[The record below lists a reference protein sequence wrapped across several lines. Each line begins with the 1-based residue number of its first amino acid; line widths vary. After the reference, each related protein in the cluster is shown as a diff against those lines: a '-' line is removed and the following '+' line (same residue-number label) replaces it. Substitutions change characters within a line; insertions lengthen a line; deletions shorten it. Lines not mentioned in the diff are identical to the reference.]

1 MSSLLLL
8 NFDIVFSSQLLI
20 LSDTLLLKYF
30 SLYGYFEGN
39 LDSVSKF
46 NNMAWMTSNYVIVLI
61 KLRLNVGNDKYII
74 LCNISGLIMNGFEFI
89 EG

>member
-1 MSSLLLL
+1 M
-8 NFDIVFSSQLLI
+8 FSSQLLI
-20 LSDTLLLKYF
+20 LLDTLLLKYF
-30 SLYGYFEGN
+30 SLCGYFEGN

-46 NNMAWMTSNYVIVLI
+46 NNMAWMTSNDVIVLI

-74 LCNISGLIMNGFEFI
+74 LCNISGRIMNGFEVI

>member
-1 MSSLLLL
+1 MY
-8 NFDIVFSSQLLI
+8 SSQLLI
-20 LSDTLLLKYF
+20 LSGTLLLKYF

-46 NNMAWMTSNYVIVLI
+46 NNMAWMTSNYVILLI
-61 KLRLNVGNDKYII
+61 KLRLNVVNDKYII
-74 LCNISGLIMNGFEFI
+74 LCNISGRIMNGFEFI